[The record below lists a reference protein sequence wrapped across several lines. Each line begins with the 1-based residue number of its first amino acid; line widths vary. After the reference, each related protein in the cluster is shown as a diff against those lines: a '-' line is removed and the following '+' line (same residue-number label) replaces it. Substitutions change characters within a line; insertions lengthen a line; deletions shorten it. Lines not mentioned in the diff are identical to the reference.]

1 MDGHHEDN
9 PVRCPPAVG
18 LLGLQQAAGNQAV
31 TLVVQRMR
39 RKWQAEAER
48 DRQGIPFAPSSPFS
62 SVPPVPSGQQAPAWP
77 TPTPTP
83 TPATAPTPGPAPKR
97 PRLQPPAPATVT
109 TTTTTTTTVTA
120 PPIPPRSNA
129 PADVVDDIWAAAV
142 PEGKRPRTIEVVP
155 RATNPSLVQ
164 LLTAAERQ
172 DAADEVKRLF
182 DGTMEKILEEV
193 PNRHSTEQDATL
205 HRCGACGQY
214 ATAHYLTA
222 DHRTPWSKVVESDFD
237 GYVKPRNRH
246 EIRLIYNDLDN
257 LRPVCARCNS
267 MRNADR
273 RTDEDIAEEVA
284 SSRQTGGS
292 SPTRAIAE
300 LASTMT
306 PTQLALAYRYMV
318 AIKAGVIT
326 AEPPT
331 TPDPGT

>member
-1 MDGHHEDN
+1 M
-9 PVRCPPAVG
+9 
-18 LLGLQQAAGNQAV
+18 
-31 TLVVQRMR
+31 
-39 RKWQAEAER
+39 
-48 DRQGIPFAPSSPFS
+48 
-62 SVPPVPSGQQAPAWP
+62 
-77 TPTPTP
+77 
-83 TPATAPTPGPAPKR
+83 
-97 PRLQPPAPATVT
+97 
-109 TTTTTTTTVTA
+109 TTTTTVTA

-142 PEGKRPRTIEVVP
+142 PEGKRPRTIKAVP

-164 LLTAAERQ
+164 LLDSQRQ
-172 DAADEVKRLF
+172 HEA
-182 DGTMEKILEEV
+182 
-193 PNRHSTEQDATL
+193 EQDKIKKIFPDTMKKLLKKAPTWYSNEQKVTL
-205 HRCGACGQY
+205 YQCEACGQFV
-214 ATAHYLTA
+214 AAHHLTA
-222 DHRTPWSKVVESDFD
+222 DHKTPWSKVVESDFD

-257 LRPVCARCNS
+257 LRPVCAKCNS

-284 SSRQTGGS
+284 SRRQTGGY